1 MSDLDQA
8 ISDLVVA
15 NRILANEDVVDAY
28 GHVSIR
34 HPTNPDH
41 YLLSCSRSPE
51 LVDLRDIVEFRLDGT
66 PVHAD
71 DRPFYIERHIH
82 GATYEAR
89 PEINAVVHSHA
100 EDVLPF
106 SIAPMP
112 LKAVIHSGGFIGTHV
127 PIWDIADKFGDTN
140 LLVVDMEQGHDLAQM
155 LGAGSRVVLMRG
167 HGFAAAGTTLHDVVR
182 ISVYLPKNARVQT
195 TAIHLGGF
203 RPLSDG
209 EITKRMAMETGA
221 SHSLRAWE
229 YWATRCG
236 CADMLAG
243 HPAAALRGKG

>member
-51 LVDLRDIVEFRLDGT
+51 LVDLRDIVEFHLDGT

-82 GATYEAR
+82 GAIYEAR
-89 PEINAVVHSHA
+89 PEINAA
-100 EDVLPF
+100 AMCCD
-106 SIAPMP
+106 
-112 LKAVIHSGGFIGTHV
+112 TTC
-127 PIWDIADKFGDTN
+127 IW
-140 LLVVDMEQGHDLAQM
+140 
-155 LGAGSRVVLMRG
+155 
-167 HGFAAAGTTLHDVVR
+167 VVR
-182 ISVYLPKNARVQT
+182 N
-195 TAIHLGGF
+195 
-203 RPLSDG
+203 
-209 EITKRMAMETGA
+209 
-221 SHSLRAWE
+221 
-229 YWATRCG
+229 C
-236 CADMLAG
+236 
-243 HPAAALRGKG
+243 ALRDWCMKRQRR